1 MDFEDVS
8 CGECERIYTATGDQV
23 PRLIPENGL
32 CYCTGCLQLMLDD
45 TAGQETFTCPEDP
58 E

>member
-1 MDFEDVS
+1 MDLEDVS
-8 CGECERIYTATGDQV
+8 CPECERIFAITGDQV

-32 CYCTGCLQLMLDD
+32 SYCTKCIQGMIDKS
-45 TAGQETFTCPEDP
+45 AGMETFFCPEDP

>member
-1 MDFEDVS
+1 MDLEDVS
-8 CGECERIYTATGDQV
+8 CGECDRIFAATGDQV

-32 CYCTGCLQLMLDD
+32 TYCTKCLQEMLDAC
-45 TAGQETFTCPEDP
+45 AGQETFTCPEDP